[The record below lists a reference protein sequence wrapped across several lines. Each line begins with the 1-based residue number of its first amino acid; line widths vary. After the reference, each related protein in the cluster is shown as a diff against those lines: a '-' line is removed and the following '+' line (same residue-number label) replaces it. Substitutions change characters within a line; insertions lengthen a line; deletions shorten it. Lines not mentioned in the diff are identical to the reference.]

1 MKFRLLIGLIMFILL
16 EGSLIVYALREIDQL
31 TDRMNIPAFKWKLT
45 LVLGILGIGILAG
58 LFSAGLFL
66 IFEIG
71 MIWVLLPVLLAGLIV
86 YLLIRR
92 KLLRRGT

>member
-31 TDRMNIPAFKWKLT
+31 TDRMNIPAFKWK